1 MYSCMMRYNSI
12 LRWGCH
18 THLFERDGDAPST
31 FVKENMIQ
39 HIIIYLQASPLPPAP
54 PMQAFK
60 ISGIVKITFP
70 LRLEVFQLWV
80 PFWMLCCSPKC
91 HQSGNVENV
100 GGPGRENGNYCWMAD
115 WLLAAWNLPRFGN
128 IFGAFLRYFGVTGHH
143 FGTTEHHFG
152 ITGHHFAPCGANV
165 SILDDFW

>member
-1 MYSCMMRYNSI
+1 MCTSNCTYDPTRLAAVPAQRGGST
-12 LRWGCH
+12 G
-18 THLFERDGDAPST
+18 FAP
-31 FVKENMIQ
+31 
-39 HIIIYLQASPLPPAP
+39 AAGPPL
-54 PMQAFK
+54 QAFK

-165 SILDDFW
+165 SILDDFWEIP

>member
-1 MYSCMMRYNSI
+1 MCTSNCTYYPTRLAAVPAQRGGST
-12 LRWGCH
+12 G
-18 THLFERDGDAPST
+18 FAP
-31 FVKENMIQ
+31 
-39 HIIIYLQASPLPPAP
+39 AAGPPL
-54 PMQAFK
+54 QAFK
-60 ISGIVKITFP
+60 ISGVVKITFP

-152 ITGHHFAPCGANV
+152 ITGHHFAPGGANV
-165 SILDDFW
+165 SILWHFWEIP